1 MRVCAI
7 LLSVLLSLLPLQSF
21 GEAHQ
26 DICVI
31 TAPSG
36 ATLRAEPDAKAAKV
50 DKIPYLAEVSRT
62 EWSDGQTTVE
72 GITASWFKVT
82 WQGKEGWVFGG
93 LVCSTPQ
100 EMAMIKTVGGKVKR
114 EMNRLVLTVDNG
126 KTVEFADKPVNDKD
140 CLDFRFAAALVDQ
153 GYYVVMQGGYE
164 WCNHI
169 LVNAKDGRQQEID
182 AVPVFSPDG
191 TRFVTANHDLE
202 AGYGHNRVQIFKI
215 IDGMGVVEW
224 SEEPTEWGPENVAWE
239 SPARIQFIRKIF
251 VGGETMAV
259 IEYDAKDAKWNMKDL
274 PTDE

>member
-1 MRVCAI
+1 MRVCVI

-21 GEAHQ
+21 GEAYQ

-50 DKIPYLAEVSRT
+50 DKIPYLAEVNRT

-100 EMAMIKTVGGKVKR
+100 EMAMIKTVGDKVKR
-114 EMNRLVLTVDNG
+114 EMNRLVLTADNG
-126 KTVEFADKPVNDKD
+126 KTVEFTDKPVNDKD
-140 CLDFRFAAALVDQ
+140 CLDFRFAAALAGQ

-169 LVNAKDGRQQEID
+169 LVNAKDGRQQQID

-191 TRFVTANHDLE
+191 IRFVTANHDLE

-215 IDGMGVVEW
+215 VDGMGVVEW

-239 SPARIQFIRKIF
+239 SPARIAFTRKIF
-251 VGGETMAV
+251 VGGETKAV

-274 PTDE
+274 PADE

>member
-21 GEAHQ
+21 GEAFQ
-26 DICVI
+26 DACVV

-36 ATLRAEPDAKAAKV
+36 ATLRTAPDPKAAKV
-50 DKIPYLAEVSRT
+50 DRIPYLAEVSRFD
-62 EWSDGQTTVE
+62 WSDEQTTVE
-72 GITASWFKVT
+72 GITACWFNVT

-93 LVCSTPQ
+93 LVCSTPE
-100 EMAMIKTVGGKVKR
+100 EMAQIKAAGDKVKR
-114 EMNRLVLTVDNG
+114 VMNRLVLTADNG
-126 KTVEFADKPVNDKD
+126 KTLEFIDVPVNNKEN
-140 CLDFRFAAALVDQ
+140 LNFRLEAILPDR
-153 GYYVVMQGGYE
+153 GYYVVMQDGYE

-169 LVNAKDGRQQEID
+169 LVNAQDGRQQQID

-191 TRFVTANHDLE
+191 TRFVTANHDLD
-202 AGYGHNRVQIFKI
+202 AHYGHNRVQIFKV

-239 SPARIQFIRKIF
+239 SPARIQFTRKIF
-251 VGGETMAV
+251 VGGGTKAV

-274 PTDE
+274 PADE